1 MSGANLTAVDL
12 AAAFL
17 ATASWIGAAVTL
29 GTGRLLLARALC
41 ALAVTASLARVATTV
56 ALAAEGWWFAQE
68 KVTLTL
74 PLLLAGGVTAAIL
87 AGPRVFGGARPAG
100 GPAVAG
106 LLTAGYAAAAGL
118 VFPLLI
124 GYPATWSAGLLTV
137 ALVGTATLI
146 TWRAAEQVAA
156 AGVARAGTALVAL
169 AAVVGAGLA
178 FVPGDTVDSGG
189 VPSRLA
195 AGQARPVS
203 ALRGPTEPAAG
214 GTVRRYELTARKA
227 TVTLAS
233 GETVA
238 AWTYNG
244 QVPGPALTATEGDL
258 IEVTLRN
265 QDIDRGVTLHW
276 HGYDVPNAED
286 GAPGVT
292 QDAVLPGQEYA
303 YRFLASQVG
312 TYWYHT
318 HQVSDRGVRL
328 GLYGTLVVAPR
339 GAASTGL
346 DLTIPVHTFAGTVVF
361 GTHDRAEARQVAAG
375 TGVRLRLINTD
386 SVPRRFTLTGT
397 PYRLVAV
404 DGNDLNGPGELSRAG
419 LRLPA
424 GGRYDLAFTM
434 PDGPVALLADDDL
447 MTGLRLSPD
456 GSAPAVENTA
466 SWPELDLTRYG
477 TPAQGPAA
485 PGLSDA
491 PTKSPRGAREGA
503 ASQAPG
509 PARAERAPTSAAP
522 VPFGKENRHFTMVL
536 DRGVR
541 LSGGPKYAY
550 TINGRAYP
558 DTPTQVVRADDLVL
572 VTVVN
577 RGFETHPWHLHG
589 HRVLVLA
596 KDGRAPTGSPLLL
609 DTFDVRPGEVWEV
622 GFRATNPGLW
632 MNHCHNLGHADLGM
646 ALHLT
651 YEGVTSSFHDGH
663 S

>member
-1 MSGANLTAVDL
+1 MNASQLAAVDL
-12 AAAFL
+12 VVAFL
-17 ATASWIGAAVTL
+17 ATAAWIGAAVML

-41 ALAVTASLARVATTV
+41 ALAVTVSLGRVATTV

-74 PLLLAGGVTAAIL
+74 PLLLAGGVTAAVL
-87 AGPRVFGGARPAG
+87 AGPRVFGGARPAAG
-100 GPAVAG
+100 RAVAG

-124 GYPATWSAGLLTV
+124 GYPATWSAALLTV
-137 ALVGTATLI
+137 TLVGAATLI
-146 TWRAAEQVAA
+146 TWRAAGLAGTG
-156 AGVARAGTALVAL
+156 GVARAGTALVAL

-195 AGQARPVS
+195 ASRARPVS
-203 ALRGPTEPAAG
+203 ALRGPTEPAGG
-214 GTVRRYELTARKA
+214 GTVRRYELTARQA

-233 GETVA
+233 GRTVA

-292 QDAVLPGQEYA
+292 QDAVLPGQEHV
-303 YRFLASQVG
+303 YRFLANQVG

-346 DLTIPVHTFAGTVVF
+346 DLAIPVHTFAGEVAF
-361 GTHDRAEARQVAAG
+361 GTHDRADVRETRPG
-375 TGVRLRLINTD
+375 TSVRLRLINTD
-386 SVPRRFTLTGT
+386 STPRRFTLAGT

-404 DGNDLNGPGELSRAG
+404 DGNDLNRPGELSRTG

-434 PDGPVALLADDDL
+434 PDGPVALLAGDDL

-466 SWPELDLTRYG
+466 NWPELELTRYG
-477 TPAQGPAA
+477 SPASGEFGPD
-485 PGLSDA
+485 SRFD
-491 PTKSPRGAREGA
+491 
-503 ASQAPG
+503 
-509 PARAERAPTSAAP
+509 
-522 VPFGKENRHFTMVL
+522 RHFTMVL

-541 LSGGPKYAY
+541 LSGGPKYAH

-558 DTPTQVVRADDLVL
+558 ATPTQIVRADDLVR

-589 HRVLVLA
+589 HRVLVLT
-596 KDGRAPTGSPLLL
+596 KDGRAPAGSPLLL

-632 MNHCHNLGHADLGM
+632 MNHCHNLSHADLGM

-651 YEGVTSSFHDGH
+651 YEGVSSSFHDGH

>member
-1 MSGANLTAVDL
+1 MNASQLTAVDL
-12 AAAFL
+12 AVAFL
-17 ATASWIGAAVTL
+17 ATASWIAAAVTL

-146 TWRAAEQVAA
+146 TWRAVAG
-156 AGVARAGTALVAL
+156 GVARAGTAVVAL

-189 VPSRLA
+189 VPNRLA

-203 ALRGPTEPAAG
+203 ALRGPTEPATG

-265 QDIDRGVTLHW
+265 RDIDRGATLHW

-292 QDAVLPGQEYA
+292 QDAVLPGQEYT
-303 YRFLASQVG
+303 YRFLANQVG

-361 GTHDRAEARQVAAG
+361 GTHDRAEVRQVAAG

-404 DGNDLNGPGELSRAG
+404 DGNDLNGPGELSHAG

-477 TPAQGPAA
+477 TPA
-485 PGLSDA
+485 SM
-491 PTKSPRGAREGA
+491 
-503 ASQAPG
+503 
-509 PARAERAPTSAAP
+509 
-522 VPFGKENRHFTMVL
+522 PFGKENRHFTMVL
-536 DRGVR
+536 DRGIR

-550 TINGRAYP
+550 TINGRAHP
-558 DTPTQVVRADDLVL
+558 DTPTQVVRADDLVR

-596 KDGRAPTGSPLLL
+596 KDGKAPTGSPLLL

>member
-1 MSGANLTAVDL
+1 MSAANLLAADL
-12 AAAFL
+12 AVAFL
-17 ATASWIGAAVTL
+17 ATVGWIGAAVTL

-41 ALAVTASLARVATTV
+41 ALAATASLARVATTA

-74 PLLLAGGVTAAIL
+74 PLLLAGGVTAAVL

-100 GPAVAG
+100 GRAVAG
-106 LLTAGYAAAAGL
+106 LLIAGYAAAAGL

-124 GYPATWSAGLLTV
+124 GYPATWSAALLTV
-137 ALVGTATLI
+137 TLVGAATLV
-146 TWRAAEQVAA
+146 TWRAAGAVP
-156 AGVARAGTALVAL
+156 RAGTALVAL
-169 AAVVGAGLA
+169 AGVVGAGLA
-178 FVPGDTVDSGG
+178 FVPGGTVDSGG

-203 ALRGPTEPAAG
+203 ALRGPTEPAPG
-214 GTVRRYELTARKA
+214 GTVRRYDLSARQA
-227 TVTLAS
+227 TITLAS
-233 GETVA
+233 GRTVA

-244 QVPGPALTATEGDL
+244 QVPGPAITAVEGDL

-286 GAPGVT
+286 GVPGVT
-292 QDAVLPGQEYA
+292 QDAVLPGQDYT
-303 YRFLASQVG
+303 YRFLANQVG

-318 HQVSDRGVRL
+318 HQVSDRGVRM

-346 DLTIPVHTFAGTVVF
+346 DMTIPVHTFAGKVVF
-361 GTHDRAEARQVAAG
+361 GTHDRAEVRRVSQG
-375 TGVRLRLINTD
+375 TTVRLRLVNTD
-386 SVPRRFTLTGT
+386 STPRRFTFAGA

-404 DGNDLNGPGELSRAG
+404 DGNDLNGPGELSRAA

-434 PDGPVALLADDDL
+434 PDGPVALLAGDDL

-466 SWPELDLTRYG
+466 DWPELDLTRYG
-477 TPAQGPAA
+477 TPAPA
-485 PGLSDA
+485 
-491 PTKSPRGAREGA
+491 
-503 ASQAPG
+503 
-509 PARAERAPTSAAP
+509 
-522 VPFGKENRHFTMVL
+522 PFGREDRHFTMVL

-541 LSGGPKYAY
+541 LTGGPKYAY

-558 DTPTQVVRADDLVL
+558 DTPTQVVRADDLVR

-577 RGFETHPWHLHG
+577 RGLETHPWHLHG
-589 HRVLVLA
+589 HRVFVLA

-632 MNHCHNLGHADLGM
+632 MNHCHNLSHADLGM
-646 ALHLT
+646 ALHLA
-651 YEGVTSSFHDGH
+651 YEGVASSFHGGH

>member
-1 MSGANLTAVDL
+1 MIAQLTAADL
-12 AAAFL
+12 AAALL
-17 ATASWIGAAVTL
+17 ATAGWIGAAVTL
-29 GTGRLLLARALC
+29 GSGRLLLARALC
-41 ALAVTASLARVATTV
+41 ALAVAASLARVATTV
-56 ALAAEGWWFAQE
+56 TLAAEGWWFAQE

-100 GPAVAG
+100 GPAVAS

-118 VFPLLI
+118 IFPLLI
-124 GYPATWSAGLLTV
+124 GYPATWSAALLTV
-137 ALVGTATLI
+137 ALVGAATLV
-146 TWRAAEQVAA
+146 TWRAA
-156 AGVARAGTALVAL
+156 AGRVARAGTALVAL

-178 FVPGDTVDSGG
+178 FVPGDTIDDGG

-203 ALRGPTEPAAG
+203 ALRGPTEPAPG
-214 GTVRRYELTARKA
+214 GTVRRYELTARQA
-227 TVTLAS
+227 TIALAS
-233 GETVA
+233 GRTVA

-244 QVPGPALTATEGDL
+244 QAPGPAITATEGDL

-292 QDAVLPGQEYA
+292 QDAVLPGQEYT
-303 YRFLASQVG
+303 YRFLANQVG

-318 HQVSDRGVRL
+318 HQVSDRGVRM

-346 DLTIPVHTFAGTVVF
+346 DLTIPVHTFAGMVVF
-361 GTHDRAEARQVAAG
+361 GTHDRVEARRVSPG
-375 TGVRLRLINTD
+375 TPVRLRIINTD
-386 SVPRRFTLTGT
+386 SVPRRFTLAGT
-397 PYRLVAV
+397 RYRLVAV
-404 DGNDLNGPGELSRAG
+404 DGNDLNGPGELGRDG

-434 PDGPVALLADDDL
+434 PDGPVALLAGDDL

-466 SWPELDLTRYG
+466 DWPELDLTRYG
-477 TPAQGPAA
+477 TARGPAA
-485 PGLSDA
+485 P
-491 PTKSPRGAREGA
+491 
-503 ASQAPG
+503 
-509 PARAERAPTSAAP
+509 
-522 VPFGKENRHFTMVL
+522 FGEENRHFTMVL

-558 DTPTQVVRADDLVL
+558 GTPAQVVRANDLVR

-622 GFRATNPGLW
+622 GFRATNPGVW
-632 MNHCHNLGHADLGM
+632 MNHCHNLAHADLGM

-651 YEGVTSSFHDGH
+651 YEEVTSSFHDGH